1 MLFFIHGICGSLSHV
16 PNEMHTDKNTKHG
29 EPKMQYKSLS
39 KSNQSILNICREL
52 RYGSVTSLKV
62 KDGEIHATEATRKCQ
77 SILFSRPSEAAKARA
92 DGDFTLSANQ
102 ENLVLAAR
110 RLGEAVILR
119 LEVQNGQPVQANI
132 EEAIPAF

>member
-29 EPKMQYKSLS
+29 EPQMQYKSLS
-39 KSNQSILNICREL
+39 RSNQSILNICREL
-52 RYGSVTSLKV
+52 RYGSITSLKV
-62 KDGEIHATEATRKCQ
+62 KDGEIHATESTRKCQ
-77 SILFSRPSEAAKARA
+77 SLLFAKPSEAAKGGAE
-92 DGDFTLSANQ
+92 GDFTLSTNQ
-102 ENLVLAAR
+102 ENLILAAR
-110 RLGEAVILR
+110 RLGEAFIIK

>member
-1 MLFFIHGICGSLSHV
+1 
-16 PNEMHTDKNTKHG
+16 MHKDKNAKHG
-29 EPKMQYKSLS
+29 EKKMQYRSLS
-39 KSNQSILNICREL
+39 KSNQSILELCREVH
-52 RYGSVTSLKV
+52 YGTITRLAVR
-62 KDGEIHATEATRKCQ
+62 DGEIHATEDTRKCL
-77 SILFSRPSEAAKARA
+77 SLLFSRPSEAAKAGA

-132 EEAIPAF
+132 EEEVPAF